1 MVSAMSV
8 KGNFVDWIELP
19 ESVHPFFIG
28 TQGHPEYSSRPLA
41 PHPVFLEFLK
51 PVIITKRF
59 NNYMSLQTTVCNT
72 SVSIGDTVTVGQ
84 KIQEGEKERIQN
96 FTGIVIAI
104 KEIKAKKLYCP
115 PDCSRGDRCR
125 KDFPDRHAKF
135 SFAESRK
142 AIFNQKK

>member
-51 PVIITKRF
+51 ACY
-59 NNYMSLQTTVCNT
+59 N
-72 SVSIGDTVTVGQ
+72 
-84 KIQEGEKERIQN
+84 
-96 FTGIVIAI
+96 
-104 KEIKAKKLYCP
+104 
-115 PDCSRGDRCR
+115 
-125 KDFPDRHAKF
+125 
-135 SFAESRK
+135 
-142 AIFNQKK
+142 NQKV